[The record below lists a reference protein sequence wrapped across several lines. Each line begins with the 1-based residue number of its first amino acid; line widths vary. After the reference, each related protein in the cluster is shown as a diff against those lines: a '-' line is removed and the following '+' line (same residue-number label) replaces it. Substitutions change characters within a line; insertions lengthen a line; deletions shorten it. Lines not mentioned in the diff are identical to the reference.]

1 MVDGIEIEGMDGFSE
16 MLQHM
21 TIDEA
26 DERKAVRKGIEV
38 VAKQIERNTPVLTGK
53 LKKIK
58 KSVKKEG
65 FATVGAVR
73 LGTWWDLFQ
82 EFGTSQQKHHIG
94 FFDKAVKNSE
104 DKAVEIVSKELLDK
118 VR

>member
-1 MVDGIEIEGMDGFSE
+1 MADGIEIEGMEEFTE
-16 MLQHM
+16 MLEDM

-26 DERKAVRKGIEV
+26 DEKKAVRKGIEV
-38 VAKQIERNTPVLTGK
+38 VAKRVESNTPVLTGK

-65 FATVGAVR
+65 FATVGTVK
-73 LGTWWDLFQ
+73 LGAWWDLFQ
-82 EFGTSQQKHHIG
+82 EFGTSQQKHHVG
-94 FFDKAVKNSE
+94 FFDRAVKDSE
-104 DKAVEIVSKELLDK
+104 NEAVEIVVEELLDK